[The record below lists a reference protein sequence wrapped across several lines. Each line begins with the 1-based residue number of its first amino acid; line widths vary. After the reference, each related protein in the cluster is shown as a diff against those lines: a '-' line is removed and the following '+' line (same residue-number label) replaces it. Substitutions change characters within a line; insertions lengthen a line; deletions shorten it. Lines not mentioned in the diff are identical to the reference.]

1 MRFFICGSA
10 MRGQP
15 DHGNLGGARLLGEAL
30 TAPRYR
36 LHSVLDRH
44 PGIYE
49 VAEGGVSIAG
59 ELYELTEQQHRDLLA
74 SEPPDLYE
82 GTIVLSDGSTASAML
97 YPRELIEQHRYPDV
111 SSYGGWAAYKAS
123 LGTARITID
132 SLDHF
137 VLTVRDPDATIAFYR
152 DVLGM
157 QPERFDRDQRIA
169 LKFGTQKINVHVA
182 GREFEPKADVA
193 LPGTAD
199 VCFLTSVPIDD
210 VVAALRS
217 RGIAIVQGPVD
228 KTGAQGK
235 LRSVYVRDPDRNL
248 VEISNLVRLTTKRYE
263 SV

>member
-15 DHGNLGGARLLGEAL
+15 DHANLGTARFLGEAL

-49 VAEGGVSIAG
+49 VGEGGVAIAG
-59 ELYELTEQQHRDLLA
+59 ELYEMTEQQHRDLLA

-82 GTIVLSDGSTASAML
+82 GTILLSDGSSVSAMI
-97 YPRELIEQHRYPDV
+97 YPRDLIERRGFPDV

-123 LGTARITID
+123 QAGAAHITID

-137 VLTVRDPDATIAFYR
+137 VMTVRDPDATIAFYR

-157 QPERFDRDQRIA
+157 QPERFDGDRRIA
-169 LKFGTQKINVHVA
+169 LKFGKQKINIHVA

-210 VVAALRS
+210 VVSTLRARS
-217 RGIAIVQGPVD
+217 IAIVLGPVD

-248 VEISNLVRLTTKRYE
+248 VEISNLLI
-263 SV
+263 

>member
-15 DHGNLGGARLLGEAL
+15 DHGNLGSARFLGEAL

-59 ELYELTEQQHRDLLA
+59 ELYEFTEQQHRDLLA

-82 GTIVLSDGSTASAML
+82 GTIVLSDGSTASAMV
-97 YPRELIEQHRYPDV
+97 YPRELIEQRGYPDV
-111 SSYGGWAAYKAS
+111 SSCGGWAAYKAS
-123 LGTARITID
+123 LGGTARITID

-137 VLTVRDPDATIAFYR
+137 VMTVRDPDATIAFYR

-157 QPERFDRDQRIA
+157 QPERFDRDRRIA
-169 LKFGTQKINVHVA
+169 LKFGKQKINIHVA
-182 GREFEPKADVA
+182 GHEFEPKADVA

-235 LRSVYVRDPDRNL
+235 LHSVYVRDPDRNL
-248 VEISNLVRLTTKRYE
+248 VEISNLVR
-263 SV
+263 

>member
-15 DHGNLGGARLLGEAL
+15 DHANLGGAQFLGEAS
-30 TAPRYR
+30 TAPLYR
-36 LHSVLDRH
+36 VHSVLDRH

-49 VAEGGVSIAG
+49 VAEVGVSIAG
-59 ELYELTEQQHRDLLA
+59 ELYELTEHQHRDLLA

-82 GTIVLSDGSTASAML
+82 GAIVLSDGSTASAMV
-97 YPRELIEQHRYPDV
+97 YPRDLIEQRGYPDI

-123 LGTARITID
+123 QSAAPITID

-137 VLTVRDPDATIAFYR
+137 VITVRDADATIAFYR

-157 QPERFDRDQRIA
+157 QPERFDRDRRIA
-169 LKFGTQKINVHVA
+169 LKFGKQKINVHVA
-182 GREFEPKADVA
+182 GHEFEPKAEVA

-199 VCFLTSVPIDD
+199 VCFLTSVPIED
-210 VVAALRS
+210 VLVALRV

-248 VEISNLVRLTTKRYE
+248 VEISNLVR
-263 SV
+263 

>member
-15 DHGNLGGARLLGEAL
+15 DHGSLGQSRFLGEAL

-49 VAEGGVSIAG
+49 VAEGGVAIAG
-59 ELYELTEQQHRDLLA
+59 ELYEMSEQQHRELLA

-82 GTIVLSDGSTASAML
+82 GTIVLSDGSTASAMI
-97 YPRELIEQHRYPDV
+97 YPRDLIERRGYPDV
-111 SSYGGWAAYKAS
+111 SSYGGWAAYKA
-123 LGTARITID
+123 ARFDAASITID

-137 VLTVRDPDATIAFYR
+137 VMTVRDPDATIAFYR

-157 QPERFDRDQRIA
+157 QPERFDSDRRIA
-169 LKFGTQKINVHVA
+169 LKFGTQKINIHVS
-182 GREFEPKADVA
+182 GREFEPKAEVA

-210 VVAALRS
+210 VVTALRA
-217 RGIAIVQGPVD
+217 RNVAIVLGPVD

-248 VEISNLVRLTTKRYE
+248 VEISNLVR
-263 SV
+263 